1 MFQTQVEQFVVVNR
15 KRSFPPAYFLRANI
29 FALRRLVQHEFSTA
43 ATACMH
49 FPWHC
54 AAMKRRNW
62 TLSGE
67 RCKVPRKLLIRITH
81 YLKLPVV
88 RVAISIIPPNS
99 SMEMKLF
106 RVNFRYAGNY
116 DLNYFYFSFE
126 RYTCRLFLPLSLV
139 LLTNEF
145 HVRKIMKDIQ
155 KWNSHIF
162 LVKFAVNFSAE
173 IQTAARS
180 VHCWCLSLFPSTREY
195 KYVCPKKWETL
206 TIRVGIERKS
216 KR

>member
-155 KWNSHIF
+155 NGTLISFSWNLQLISRLKFKLRQEVSVAGVF
-162 LVKFAVNFSAE
+162 LCFLLLVN
-173 IQTAARS
+173 TNTS
-180 VHCWCLSLFPSTREY
+180 V
-195 KYVCPKKWETL
+195 
-206 TIRVGIERKS
+206 RKS
-216 KR
+216 EKHWRYEWG